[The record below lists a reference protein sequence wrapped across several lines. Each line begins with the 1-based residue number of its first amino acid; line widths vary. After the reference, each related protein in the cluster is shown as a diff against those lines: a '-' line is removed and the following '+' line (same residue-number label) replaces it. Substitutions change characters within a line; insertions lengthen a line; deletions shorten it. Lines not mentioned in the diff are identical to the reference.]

1 MKLPLPLAT
10 AGAKLLTTIDPEQA
24 HRLTIRALRTGFQP
38 AVKPVTDKRLAIR
51 VAGLNFPN
59 PLGLAAGFDKNAEVA
74 DEVLALGFGFVEV
87 GAVTP
92 KPQPGNDRPRVFR
105 LKDQNAVINRYGFNN
120 DGLALITQRLQD
132 RDRSGGIVGI
142 NLGANKTTEDKAAD
156 YVTGLQ
162 ALEPHVDFA
171 TVNISSPNTPGL
183 RTLQGRAPLEDLL
196 ARVLSA
202 RTGTLP
208 VFLKI
213 APDLTDEDKADIAAV
228 AKTSGID
235 GLIVSN
241 TTITRPDGLDPD
253 LAKEAGGLSGEPLF
267 ELSTAVL
274 KDFAVALG
282 GAVPLIGVGGVSSA
296 KDAYAK
302 ILAGASLVQLY
313 TAMVYEGPGL
323 PTQILRGL
331 VDYLQADGFT
341 SVEDAVGKGI

>member
-24 HRLTIRALRTGFQP
+24 HRLTIRALKAGLQP
-38 AVKPVTDKRLAIR
+38 AVTPVTDKRLAIR
-51 VAGLNFPN
+51 VAGIDFPN
-59 PLGLAAGFDKNAEVA
+59 PLGLAAGFDKNAEVPDA
-74 DEVLALGFGFVEV
+74 VLALGFGFVEV

-92 KPQPGNDRPRVFR
+92 QPQPGNDRPRVFR
-105 LKDQNAVINRYGFNN
+105 LKDNNAVINRYGFNN
-120 DGLALITQRLQD
+120 DGLALIARRLQD
-132 RDRSGGIVGI
+132 RKRRGGIVGI

-156 YVTGLQ
+156 YVAGLK

-183 RTLQGRAPLEDLL
+183 RTLQGRVPLEDLL

-241 TTITRPDGLDPD
+241 TTITRPDGLDPE
-253 LAKEAGGLSGEPLF
+253 LATEAGGLSGEPLF
-267 ELSTAVL
+267 ALSTAVL

-331 VDYLQADGFT
+331 VDYLQADGFI
-341 SVEDAVGKGI
+341 SVEDAVGKGL